1 MKVRE
6 LLQTELWSKRTS
18 RKIFFGIGIIVEGL
32 IAWIV
37 AEMYWLTPGERKAAR
52 IAMEQIDSLQSFES
66 ISKSDFAV
74 KDGQAKQEV
83 DVALRA
89 AWTERDKE
97 FAIALSM
104 YLNLTEIDNEFLQ
117 RRLIMEQKHPSLT
130 QRDVKT
136 AEEAA
141 KAEKKARLF
150 NRLFLHKALD

>member
-1 MKVRE
+1 MRVRE
-6 LLQTELWSKRTS
+6 FLQTELWSKETS
-18 RKIFFGIGIIVEGL
+18 RKIFIGFGIVVAGL
-32 IAWIV
+32 IAWTAI
-37 AEMYWLTPGERKAAR
+37 EQHWLTPGERKAAR
-52 IAMEQIDSLQSFES
+52 VAMEQIDSLQNFES

-83 DVALRA
+83 DVAQRA

-136 AEEAA
+136 AEDAA
-141 KAEKKARLF
+141 KVEKKARLF